1 MILCVMKQAD
11 MTKPF
16 ARYDYEAL
24 CSLLGPEIDE

>member
-16 ARYDYEAL
+16 VRYNYEAL
-24 CSLLGPEIDE
+24 CSLPEIDE